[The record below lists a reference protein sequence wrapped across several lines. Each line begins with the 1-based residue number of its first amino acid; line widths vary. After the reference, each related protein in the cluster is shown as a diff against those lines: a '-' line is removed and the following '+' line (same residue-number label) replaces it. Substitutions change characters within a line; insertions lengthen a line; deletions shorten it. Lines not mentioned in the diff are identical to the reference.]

1 MEIILKPSKNQ
12 HITINE
18 ELINRLVEYAEIS
31 NKDVV
36 LEIGG
41 GTGNLT
47 EKLIEKAKN
56 LTVVEIDKELVEILK
71 QKFSKKEN
79 IKIVEGN
86 ILDIEIP
93 GFNKNVSSLPYN
105 ICEPLLWKLIRL
117 NFDLLVFVIPKGF
130 YEILNAKENEEKY
143 SKVSLMV
150 KYFFGLE
157 FKEVVKAED
166 FYPKPKVE
174 SVVVVMK
181 PKKLEENKVN
191 FIIKELFLQYD
202 KKLKNALREAFVKY
216 NKNTKQE
223 AKEIIDKLNLN
234 EKILSEKVSHLSLE
248 SFKELIRKL
257 KSL

>member
-1 MEIILKPSKNQ
+1 MEIMLKPSKDQ

-18 ELINRLVEYAEIS
+18 KLINRIVEYAEIS
-31 NKDVV
+31 NKDIV

-56 LTVVEIDKELVEILK
+56 LIVVEIDKELVEILK

-86 ILDIEIP
+86 ILGIEIP
-93 GFNKNVSSLPYN
+93 WFNKSVSSLPYN

-130 YEILNAKENEEKY
+130 HEILNAKENDEKY

-150 KYFFGLE
+150 KYFFDLE
-157 FKEVVKAED
+157 FKELVKAED

-174 SVVVVMK
+174 SVVVVIK

-216 NKNTKQE
+216 NKNTKKK
-223 AKEIIDKLNLN
+223 AKEIIEKLNLN
-234 EKILSEKVSHLSLE
+234 EKMLSERISHLSLD
-248 SFKELIRKL
+248 SFKELIEKL